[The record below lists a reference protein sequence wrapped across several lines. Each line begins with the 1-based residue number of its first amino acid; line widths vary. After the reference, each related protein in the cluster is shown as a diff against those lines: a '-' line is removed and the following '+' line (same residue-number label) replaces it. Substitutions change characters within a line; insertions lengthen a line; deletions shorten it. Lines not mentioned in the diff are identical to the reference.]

1 MYWNTRIPRVAAQI
15 RDQAIMVAVETG
27 ALQFSKGLARWVV
40 VPGAEDRRVGC
51 RRDAHDLRY
60 GWRDEST
67 DRGLKLRKMVRVGK
81 SWESNWYGSLIVCV
95 PGSTADDSFR
105 KTR

>member
-60 GWRDEST
+60 GWRDESIRSRLET
-67 DRGLKLRKMVRVGK
+67 PKDGPSRKILGKQLVWKSDR
-81 SWESNWYGSLIVCV
+81 VC
-95 PGSTADDSFR
+95 TWQYR
-105 KTR
+105 RR